1 MRLGALRH
9 LVQLERP
16 SEGTPDAH
24 GHIAEV
30 WVPAG
35 QAYASVE
42 PLSGRDLELARQ
54 TVARVT
60 HRVQIRYREGVD
72 SRCRVVFRD
81 RALNVRSVLR
91 DAEGNESL
99 TLLVEEA
106 V

>member
-1 MRLGALRH
+1 MRLGAYRH
-9 LVQLERP
+9 LVRLERP
-16 SEGTPDAH
+16 ADGTRDAH
-24 GHIAEV
+24 GHVPEV
-30 WVPAG
+30 WELAC
-35 QAYASVE
+35 QAYAQVE

-60 HRVQIRYREGVD
+60 HRVRLRYRGGVD
-72 SRCRVVFRD
+72 PRCRVVFRD

-91 DAEGNESL
+91 DDEGADGL